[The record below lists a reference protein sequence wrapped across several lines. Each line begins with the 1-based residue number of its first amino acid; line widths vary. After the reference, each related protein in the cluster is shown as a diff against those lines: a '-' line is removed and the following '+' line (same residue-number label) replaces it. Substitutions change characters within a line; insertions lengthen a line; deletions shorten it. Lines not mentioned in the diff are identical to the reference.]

1 MSLVNVK
8 LGSTLAAGGGS
19 ATLSISTVKSN
30 FTQTG
35 RRRYTSGSEENIS
48 NSGSGSDVSVR
59 GTMDN
64 GNGFVLLTS
73 DTITVSAVTKGT
85 TVTGQTTS
93 NTITIIAVGKDNK
106 ACTGSCYSVQAA
118 NAVTNTA
125 YGDITVSQPSSG
137 SSIGE
142 IPASG
147 GTITPSIKA
156 ASQTIT
162 YTFTSTATSSKT
174 NSTFT

>member
-1 MSLVNVK
+1 MSLVNYK
-8 LGSTLAAGGGS
+8 LGSTLAASGGS
-19 ATLSISTVKSN
+19 ATLSLSTVKNN
-30 FTQTG
+30 FTQSG
-35 RRRYTSGSEENIS
+35 IGRYTSGRQLPIS
-48 NSGSGSDVSVR
+48 NSGGEVSVR

-73 DTITVSAVTKGT
+73 DTITVSAITKGT

-106 ACTGSCYSVQAA
+106 ACTGSCYCVQAA
-118 NAVTNTA
+118 NAVTNTT
-125 YGDITVSQPSSG
+125 YGNITVSQPSSG

-162 YTFTSTATSSKT
+162 YTFTSTATSSLT
-174 NSTFT
+174 NTTTFT